1 MIELFF
7 LSFFVVLS
15 ELIKIEF
22 KARNSFATHQ
32 QNKKKEIYLAR
43 FNEVVIQVM
52 SFANELSLTGD
63 HQDRIMS
70 NWTDILPSLINRS
83 TTTAPTTTSS
93 QMNITFGP
101 YCQSHNDTVLSRVIF
116 SILIVVFI
124 VGFLVNTLAV
134 TVILASRSLRRQW
147 TNLFVASL
155 NICDI
160 GVILFVVPL
169 RIDNV
174 LHDGFCFDIHVCRL
188 FNIADSIFHSCS
200 ISHLFVMAIERFI
213 AVRLPFVYQRYFNHN
228 TTIKIICATW
238 LYSIGW
244 GVAGSLKW
252 NPQNG
257 AIQSSSFIDENFKRT
272 CLVDNTYGMMAIVFV
287 IYIIPLIIMAVLY
300 ALILKTALEQQKLI
314 SSLAPSYLR
323 QDDHATQKRKQEVSA
338 SKTVAVIYGA
348 FALCWLPNFIIIIIV
363 QLCQECITPFQQA
376 HPDLALVTFTIFIV
390 LLPAI
395 HSCLN
400 PFIYIIFH
408 RRFRKAFKILLQGK
422 FKTLTEHSL
431 RRNSAKSTGSSPK
444 TIEMTI
450 KGS

>member
-1 MIELFF
+1 MNLVNEI
-7 LSFFVVLS
+7 
-15 ELIKIEF
+15 
-22 KARNSFATHQ
+22 THGGIHI
-32 QNKKKEIYLAR
+32 NRK
-43 FNEVVIQVM
+43 
-52 SFANELSLTGD
+52 
-63 HQDRIMS
+63 MS
-70 NWTDILPSLINRS
+70 NWTGILPSLINGS
-83 TTTAPTTTSS
+83 TTTAPTVNGS

-101 YCQSHNDTVLSRVIF
+101 YCQSYDNTALNRVIF
-116 SILIVVFI
+116 GVLIVVFI

-160 GVILFVVPL
+160 GVILFVVSL
-169 RIDNV
+169 RIDDY
-174 LHDGFCFDIHVCRL
+174 LYDGFCFDIHVCRL

-213 AVRLPFVYQRYFNHN
+213 AVRMPFVYQRYFNHR
-228 TTIKIICATW
+228 TTIQIICATW

-244 GVAGSLKW
+244 GVAGSFKW
-252 NPQNG
+252 DAQDG
-257 AIQSSSFIDENFKRT
+257 IIQSSSFINEGVKRK
-272 CLVDNTYGMMAIVFV
+272 CLVDNTYGMLAIVFV
-287 IYIIPLIIMAVLY
+287 IYLVPLIIMAVLY
-300 ALILKTALEQQKLI
+300 ALILKTALEQQRMI

-348 FALCWLPNFIIIIIV
+348 FALCWLPNFIIIIIL
-363 QLCQECITPFQQA
+363 QQCPECIVPFQIE
-376 HPDLALVTFTIFIV
+376 HPELSKAIFTIFIV